1 MKQIVENFFNK
12 KIIRT
17 DSLTGGCIN
26 DAYKITLENNEVYFI
41 KYNAK
46 LSVNM
51 FIKEANGLKEL
62 KKSNTI
68 KVPEVVFVEKNLIIL
83 EYIPTSNSEKNFY
96 KTFGEQFAQLHKYT
110 SDKYGF
116 YEDNFIGST
125 PQINNQ
131 QYLVWSEFY
140 YNERLLY
147 QFRLCEKNGYADSEL
162 RNAFKN
168 IEKKYINILEINDSE
183 KPSLLHGDLWSGNY
197 LCFNGKPCLIDPAV
211 YYGNREA
218 DLAMTKLFGGF
229 TSDFYSSYNEIYPLL
244 KDYHYRENIYKL
256 YHILNHLNLFG
267 MGYYRQAISLMLS
280 Y

>member
-12 KIIRT
+12 KIINI
-17 DSLTGGCIN
+17 DSLSGGCIN
-26 DAYKITLENNEVYFI
+26 DAYKITLEDNEVYFV
-41 KYNAK
+41 KYNNNI
-46 LSVNM
+46 SEDM
-51 FIKEANGLKEL
+51 FLKEANGLKEL

-131 QYLVWSEFY
+131 KYSAWSEFY

-147 QFRLCEKNGYADSEL
+147 QFLLCEKNGYADYEL

-197 LCFNGKPCLIDPAV
+197 LSFKGKPCLIDPAV

-218 DLAMTKLFGGF
+218 DLA
-229 TSDFYSSYNEIYPLL
+229 E
-244 KDYHYRENIYKL
+244 
-256 YHILNHLNLFG
+256 
-267 MGYYRQAISLMLS
+267 
-280 Y
+280 